1 VVAVDLPCDDDSAG
15 FSEYTETVVRDIGDR
30 TGLIVVEWWA
40 NTGYAEAV
48 RAQAER
54 DGRPSGGEFDPREV
68 FFHDVP
74 PAVVEEAFARGE
86 KAQSGPPFEMP
97 WPLEHWPE
105 VPTRFLLCR
114 DDRFFPAEFL
124 RRVVVERL
132 GIVPDEMGGG
142 HLPALGRPKE
152 LASRL
157 EAYRVG

>member
-1 VVAVDLPCDDDSAG
+1 M
-15 FSEYTETVVRDIGDR
+15 T
-30 TGLIVVEWWA
+30 
-40 NTGYAEAV
+40 
-48 RAQAER
+48 
-54 DGRPSGGEFDPREV
+54 
-68 FFHDVP
+68 
-74 PAVVEEAFARGE
+74 EEAFARGE
-86 KAQSGPPFEMP
+86 KAQSGTPFEKP

-132 GIVPDEMGGG
+132 GIVPDEMDGG

-157 EAYRVG
+157 EAYRVGSVPATA

>member
-1 VVAVDLPCDDDSAG
+1 MRIRHIRKDVLVHHTRSLTESDRGLVGVIPVTSPSRTLIDLGAVASA
-15 FSEYTETVVRDIGDR
+15 
-30 TGLIVVEWWA
+30 
-40 NTGYAEAV
+40 
-48 RAQAER
+48 
-54 DGRPSGGEFDPREV
+54 
-68 FFHDVP
+68 
-74 PAVVEEAFARGE
+74 AVVEEAFARGE
-86 KAQSGPPFEMP
+86 KAQSGTPFEMP
-97 WPLEHWPE
+97 WPLGHWPE